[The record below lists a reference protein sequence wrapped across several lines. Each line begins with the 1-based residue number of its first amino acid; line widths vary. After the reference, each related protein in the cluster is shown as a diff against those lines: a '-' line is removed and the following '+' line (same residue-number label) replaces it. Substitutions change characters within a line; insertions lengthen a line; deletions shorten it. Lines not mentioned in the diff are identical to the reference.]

1 VRIEL
6 TVIAVVYL
14 LFAAVWDHNNWLNTL
29 IKLVNLIL
37 AVVAFSL
44 VFHNANLSVVQVGMF
59 TCFSLIW
66 NYLGFKFWKT
76 DSDKNELVKLF
87 LSIMLFVQFFGF
99 TMFALDKKFPSHRPV
114 DTNSKM
120 R

>member
-1 VRIEL
+1 
-6 TVIAVVYL
+6 
-14 LFAAVWDHNNWLNTL
+14 VWDHNNWLNTL

-44 VFHNANLSVVQVGMF
+44 VFHNANLSIVQVGMF
-59 TCFSLIW
+59 ICFSSIW
-66 NYLGFKFWKT
+66 SYLGFKFWKT
-76 DSDKNELVKLF
+76 DSAKNELVKLF
-87 LSIMLFVQFFGF
+87 LLIMLIFQIFGF
-99 TMFALDKKFPSHRPV
+99 AMFALDKKFPSHRPV

>member
-6 TVIAVVYL
+6 TFIAVIYS

-44 VFHNANLSVVQVGMF
+44 VFHNANLSIAQVGMF

-76 DSDKNELVKLF
+76 DSVKNEVVKLF
-87 LSIMLFVQFFGF
+87 LLFMLIFQLFGF
-99 TMFALDKKFPSHRPV
+99 GVFVLDENIPPHRPV
-114 DTNSKM
+114 DTSKKV